1 MNVIKQ
7 ANQVTTAPILL
18 FNVTGVSLD
27 LFLLVTG
34 GFSQVATKI
43 ELGLGSRWPFYS
55 DSIQLVTS
63 LQHLCTCLG
72 STPEEPDSSEQ
83 REGSSICNLKS
94 LLHALIQ
101 PQQRAAAT
109 DSGLAEC
116 QAGSQQGAVERRQK
130 TTRLHMCRALQSNR
144 LQDLT

>member
-55 DSIQLVTS
+55 DSI
-63 LQHLCTCLG
+63 
-72 STPEEPDSSEQ
+72 
-83 REGSSICNLKS
+83 
-94 LLHALIQ
+94 
-101 PQQRAAAT
+101 
-109 DSGLAEC
+109 
-116 QAGSQQGAVERRQK
+116 
-130 TTRLHMCRALQSNR
+130 
-144 LQDLT
+144 

>member
-1 MNVIKQ
+1 MSIIKQ
-7 ANQVTTAPILL
+7 ASRVTTAPLL
-18 FNVTGVSLD
+18 FSVIGVSLD

-34 GFSQVATKI
+34 GFSPLATKT

-55 DSIQLVTS
+55 DSFQLVTS
-63 LQHLCTCLG
+63 LQHLCTCQG
-72 STPEEPDSSEQ
+72 STPEDPDSSEQ
-83 REGSSICNLKS
+83 REDSSICNLKT

-130 TTRLHMCRALQSNR
+130 TTRLHLCRALQSNC

>member
-1 MNVIKQ
+1 MGIIKQ
-7 ANQVTTAPILL
+7 ASQVTTAPLL
-18 FNVTGVSLD
+18 FSVIGFSLD

-34 GFSQVATKI
+34 GFSPLATKI

-63 LQHLCTCLG
+63 LQHLCTCQG
-72 STPEEPDSSEQ
+72 FTPEDPDSSEQ
-83 REGSSICNLKS
+83 REDSSICNLKT
-94 LLHALIQ
+94 LLHALI
-101 PQQRAAAT
+101 QQRAAAT

-130 TTRLHMCRALQSNR
+130 TTRLHLCTALQSNR
-144 LQDLT
+144 LKDLT